1 MIYDGSTPPR
11 GPTTKI
17 TDTSSTLIYAD
28 RRKLHLTLYAV
39 VHLLKEHGNSRS
51 EISNVSI
58 SFSSGCNINF
68 ISNCLDLN

>member
-1 MIYDGSTPPR
+1 MIYDGSTPTW
-11 GPTTKI
+11 GPSTKI

-28 RRKLHLTLYAV
+28 RHKLHLTLYAV

-58 SFSSGCNINF
+58 SLFIYIN
-68 ISNCLDLN
+68 LNLMYTT